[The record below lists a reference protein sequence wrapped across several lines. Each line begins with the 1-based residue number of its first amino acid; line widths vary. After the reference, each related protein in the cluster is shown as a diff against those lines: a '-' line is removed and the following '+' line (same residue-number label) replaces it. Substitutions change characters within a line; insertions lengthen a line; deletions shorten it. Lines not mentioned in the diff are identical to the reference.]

1 MLSLPGFQI
10 LSHRTQIKACG
21 LTEWRVTSLTDFFTV
36 LVESTSRFTQHRD
49 RQEASRRYILMI
61 IMGLKLAIGMG
72 FLPEVQKHVISY
84 YV

>member
-1 MLSLPGFQI
+1 MLSLPGFRI

-21 LTEWRVTSLTDFFTV
+21 LREWRVTSLTDFFTV

-49 RQEASRRYILMI
+49 RQEASRRYIL

-72 FLPEVQKHVISY
+72 FLPEVQKRVISY